1 MYTVGDFFPVQL
13 ARTVSAIRTG
23 AFSVRRGGFLGATG
37 FTAIRESGSSQ
48 DR

>member
-1 MYTVGDFFPVQL
+1 L